1 MQGKAA
7 GAKNCNRVLDNSANT
22 ARILR
27 KFKGGANI
35 SDQSYITVRS
45 DTVCYFKRAGGG
57 KNQKLCVDFHT
68 FFEKTCFLYERQ
80 LHQGN
85 RSCNFYVQH

>member
-45 DTVCYFKRAGGG
+45 DTVCNFKRAGGG
-57 KNQKLCVDFHT
+57 KESEAMC
-68 FFEKTCFLYERQ
+68 
-80 LHQGN
+80 
-85 RSCNFYVQH
+85 

>member
-7 GAKNCNRVLDNSANT
+7 GAKNCNRVHDNSANT

-45 DTVCYFKRAGGG
+45 DTVCNFKRADEI
-57 KNQKLCVDFHT
+57 KESEIMC
-68 FFEKTCFLYERQ
+68 
-80 LHQGN
+80 
-85 RSCNFYVQH
+85 